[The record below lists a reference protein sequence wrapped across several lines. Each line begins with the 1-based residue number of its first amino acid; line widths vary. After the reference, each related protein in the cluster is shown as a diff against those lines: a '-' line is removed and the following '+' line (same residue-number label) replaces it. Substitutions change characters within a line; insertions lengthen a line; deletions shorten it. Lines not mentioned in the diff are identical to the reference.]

1 MKAFTTIAALL
12 PLLAAAG
19 PLKRQDTT
27 TTPPFTVV
35 AVRSGSPIQY
45 LTLEAREGK
54 FWLGG
59 NPGTYCPETITS
71 CPPGNETVIAGIN
84 GLDVAVPGGQLI
96 YAAPSGELGFSQ
108 AHSANIPAGAATG
121 PFEYEHDGAIAKW
134 SFSGLGANGFVA
146 CPIGE
151 GSSTQWQVYANVP
164 NLQAPNGN
172 PNSCLGFDT
181 IAETWTG
188 TGTAAWEYI

>member
-1 MKAFTTIAALL
+1 MKSFALAALL

-27 TTPPFTVV
+27 TPPFTVTS
-35 AVRSGSPIQY
+35 VRSGSPIQY
-45 LTLEAREGK
+45 LSLEAREGK

-59 NPGTYCPETITS
+59 SPGTYCPETTT

-84 GLDVAVPGGQLI
+84 GLDVAAPGGQQI
-96 YAAPSGELGFSQ
+96 YVLPSGELSFTQ
-108 AHSANIPAGAATG
+108 THSANIPAGAATG
-121 PFEYEHDGAIAKW
+121 PFEYGHEGATAKW
-134 SFSGLGANGFVA
+134 SFSGLGSKGGFVA

-151 GSSTQWQVYANVP
+151 GTSTQWQVYADVP

-172 PNSCLGFDT
+172 ANSCLGFDT
-181 IAETWTG
+181 IAETWPG
-188 TGTAAWEYI
+188 TGAAAWEYI